1 MSRPV
6 DHVIW
11 DWNGTL
17 YDDADVVVAAVND
30 VLANHGRPPI
40 DADYYRTHYQRPVR
54 TFYEQLLGTSLTDN
68 DWQAVDDVFH
78 VGYGGRLADVVLTA
92 GAEDAL
98 RHVADLGCTQSVL
111 SMWRHDDLLRMVAE
125 LGVDGYF
132 VLIDGLESHPGV
144 RKADKLPDHL
154 SALAETVGVERDS
167 VVMIGDALDDAA
179 AADAS
184 GIRCVLFDSG
194 SSHHRHQL
202 EAVGVPVSD
211 SLLHAIDI
219 ALGSVV

>member
-1 MSRPV
+1 VSRPV

-54 TFYEQLLGTSLTDN
+54 SFYERLLGTALTDD

-92 GAEDAL
+92 GAEEAL
-98 RHVADLGCTQSVL
+98 RRVADISCTQSVL
-111 SMWRHDDLLRMVAE
+111 SMWRHDDLLRVVSE

-132 VLIDGLESHPGV
+132 VHVDGLEGQPGGS
-144 RKADKLPDHL
+144 KSEKLPDHL
-154 SALAETVGVERDS
+154 HTLAETVGVEPDS
-167 VVMIGDALDDAA
+167 IVMIGDALDDAA
-179 AADAS
+179 AADAT

-194 SSHHRHQL
+194 SSHHRHAL
-202 EAVGVPVSD
+202 EAAGVPVAD
-211 SLLHAIDI
+211 SLLHAVDI
-219 ALGSVV
+219 ALGAKV